1 MIQVDYFSDVL
12 CIWAFIGEKRLNEV
26 RLNLSE
32 DVQVNLQFLPNFAS
46 CHKKIQTGWKD
57 KDGFEGYTNH
67 VNEVARQFDIS
78 LHPKCWHEVKPSTS
92 IMAHSVIKAIMKVES
107 IELANQFSA
116 LVRHSFFMEAMD
128 ISKMNVLQELAE
140 SLKINWSEVMH
151 YFNDGFA
158 LADLQQDFQNA
169 QAYQVSVSPAWV
181 FNEGRQRL
189 IGNVGYRVIEAN
201 LKELIEQKPMPQLW
215 C

>member
-26 RLNLSE
+26 RLNLAE

-46 CHKKIQTGWKD
+46 CHKKIQQGWKN
-57 KDGFEGYTNH
+57 KGGFDGYANH
-67 VNEVARQFDIS
+67 VNEVAHQFEAS
-78 LHPKCWHEVKPSTS
+78 LHPDSWHKVQPSTS
-92 IMAHSVIKAIMKVES
+92 MLAHAIIKTIMKLES
-107 IELANQFSA
+107 IELANQYSA

-128 ISKMNVLQELAE
+128 ISRLEVLQEIAE
-140 SLKINWSEVMH
+140 SLKINWIEVMD
-151 YFNDGFA
+151 YFNGGFS

-169 QAYQVSVSPAWV
+169 QSYQVSVSPAWV

-201 LKELIEQKPMPQLW
+201 LKELVEQKPMPQLW

>member
-32 DVQVNLQFLPNFAS
+32 DIQVNLQFLPNFAS
-46 CHKKIQTGWKD
+46 CHKKIQTGWKE
-57 KDGFEGYTNH
+57 KGGFVGYANH
-67 VNEVARQFDIS
+67 VNEVARQFEIS
-78 LHPKCWHEVKPSTS
+78 LQPQCWHKIQPSTS
-92 IMAHSVIKAIMKVES
+92 MMAHSVIKAIMKVES
-107 IELANQFSA
+107 IELANQYSA
-116 LVRHSFFMEAMD
+116 LVRQSFFMEAMD
-128 ISKMNVLQELAE
+128 ISKLDVLQELAQ
-140 SLKINWSEVMH
+140 SLKINWSEVLA
-151 YFNDGFA
+151 YFNNGFA

-169 QAYQVSVSPAWV
+169 QGYQVNVSPAWV